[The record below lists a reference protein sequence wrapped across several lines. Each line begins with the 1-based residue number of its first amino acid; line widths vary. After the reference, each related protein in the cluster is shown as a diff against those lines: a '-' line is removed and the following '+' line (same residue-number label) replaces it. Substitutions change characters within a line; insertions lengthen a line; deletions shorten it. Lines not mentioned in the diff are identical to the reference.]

1 MSFNLQRLLALKDK
15 RAIPPPAPA
24 QQPSETER
32 EALFREIRSTL
43 ARRELNPLDVSAALS
58 SLLEAGLS
66 QAEIARC
73 VGRSPAYVSTYLELA
88 TLPEALERLV
98 REGRLRDPSTV
109 VVLKR
114 LFAECPDEAEA
125 QIRRAMREKR
135 DDLPRR
141 RPQTSLRRKQRQ
153 APAPHG
159 HERRLPRRRSRAALL
174 ARRLLGRAPRRD
186 GRTRLPSD
194 LSVRAPS
201 HRRRMGGL

>member
-125 QIRRAMREKR
+125 QIGKTGR
-135 DDLPRR
+135 
-141 RPQTSLRRKQRQ
+141 S
-153 APAPHG
+153 PAPPPANFSPTQATPG
-159 HERRLPRRRSRAALL
+159 ARTARARASSPAPTKPRGTSRATPI
-174 ARRLLGRAPRRD
+174 G
-186 GRTRLPSD
+186 TRSPT
-194 LSVRAPS
+194 
-201 HRRRMGGL
+201 

>member
-98 REGRLRDPSTV
+98 REGRLRAPSTV

-125 QIRRAMREKR
+125 QIRRA
-135 DDLPRR
+135 
-141 RPQTSLRRKQRQ
+141 
-153 APAPHG
+153 PAPHG
-159 HERRLPRRRSRAALL
+159 HGRRLPRRRSRAALL